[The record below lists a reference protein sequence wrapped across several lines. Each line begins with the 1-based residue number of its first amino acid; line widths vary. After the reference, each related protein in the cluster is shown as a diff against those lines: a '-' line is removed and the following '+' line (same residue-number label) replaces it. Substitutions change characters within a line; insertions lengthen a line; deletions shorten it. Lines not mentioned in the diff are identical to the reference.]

1 MSALTRDAEVIHGRL
16 PREPLPA
23 VTWYPGRE
31 ERALTVRLGGVEQ
44 PALAVEQY
52 TYPDRVAYRIR
63 AARRDS
69 DRHTIRVWWD
79 DAAMRWGWLPAG
91 VDARPAGIWQG
102 AGEVRS
108 RRWIEGEPLP
118 ELWVHADGAWREAVL
133 REREDRPDGTVVYE
147 VGLQAAGA
155 PSPDGRHSRRIFY
168 DPRSVQRRRVPGH
181 EYGHAYG
188 QEQGREQDGEP
199 GRGQGGEQGGA

>member
-44 PALAVEQY
+44 PALAVERY
-52 TYPDRVAYRIR
+52 VYPDRVAYRIR
-63 AARRDS
+63 AATRDS

-91 VDARPAGIWQG
+91 VDAREAHPWEGG
-102 AGEVRS
+102 GEVRR
-108 RRWIEGEPLP
+108 RRWADGESLP
-118 ELWVHADGAWREAVL
+118 ELWVHAEGAWREAVL

-147 VGLQAAGA
+147 VGLHGPGA
-155 PSPDGRHSRRIFY
+155 LSPDDRHSRRIFY
-168 DPRSVQRRRVPGH
+168 DPRSVQRRHP
-181 EYGHAYG
+181 
-188 QEQGREQDGEP
+188 
-199 GRGQGGEQGGA
+199 GGERDGRV